1 MPTILAGNDLAVSPP
16 QPRPP
21 HRVVIRLANEHDAA
35 SIAGLL
41 AELGYPCSDT
51 QYKQRADQFNRAD
64 CYTFVAT
71 TGNLITGFIGL
82 QKTYVYTQDK
92 PVGWITALVVSRR
105 MRREGVGTALLI
117 KAEQV
122 LRKDGIEDIYLHS
135 ARANLEAHMFYKT
148 RGYTD
153 SALRFTKSLKGGPA

>member
-1 MPTILAGNDLAVSPP
+1 VSPP
-16 QPRPP
+16 ASTPP
-21 HRVVIRLANEHDAA
+21 SHRVVIRLANEKDAA

-41 AELGYPCSDT
+41 AELGYPCSAK

-71 TGNLITGFIGL
+71 TEDLITGFIGL

-105 MRREGVGTALLI
+105 MRREGVGTALLV

-122 LRKDGIEDIYLHS
+122 LSEDGIENIYLHS
-135 ARANLEAHMFYKT
+135 ARTNLEAHMFYKS
-148 RGYTD
+148 RGYID
-153 SALRFTKSLKGGPA
+153 SALRFTKSLKGDLA